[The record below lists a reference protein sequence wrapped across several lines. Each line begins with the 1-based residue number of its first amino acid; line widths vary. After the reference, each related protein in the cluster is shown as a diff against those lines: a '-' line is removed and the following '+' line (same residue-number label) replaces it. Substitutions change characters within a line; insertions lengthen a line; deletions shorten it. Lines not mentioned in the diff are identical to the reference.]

1 MEVIILFV
9 IFLFFGLVKLQF
21 YVKLRFASVSKQVF
35 CLFSPFKNYFTSLYG
50 ILFKF
55 VVMASEIS
63 ISSPTVYYL
72 VILVFALFS
81 LTPHLNT
88 YCF

>member
-9 IFLFFGLVKLQF
+9 IFLFFGLVELQF

-63 ISSPTVYYL
+63 ISSQLSTIWL
-72 VILVFALFS
+72 SSFLLFS